1 MVGCIFC
8 EKIEER
14 QILFE
19 TKHFKAVYDIDP
31 IQFGH
36 MLVMTKDH
44 KLHLSELS
52 QTELNELMNI
62 QREVIDV
69 MEKTILVNGV
79 TIVMNNGEIMDIGTH
94 FHIHLIPRYCGDDFW
109 THQQVVEKPIDLQ
122 QLRAHLRK
130 EFTYDNSSD
139 QV

>member
-1 MVGCIFC
+1 MMGCIFC
-8 EKIEER
+8 DNIEER

-36 MLVMTKDH
+36 MLVMTKKH
-44 KLHLSELS
+44 KLYLNDLS

-62 QREVIDV
+62 QREVIKV
-69 MEKTILVNGV
+69 MEKTLVVDGV
-79 TIVMNNGEIMDIGTH
+79 TIIMNNGEIMDKGTH
-94 FHIHLIPRYCGDDFW
+94 FHIHLIPRYHGDDFW
-109 THQQVVEKPIDLQ
+109 THQQVEGKPINLQ

-139 QV
+139 

>member
-1 MVGCIFC
+1 MMGCIFC
-8 EKIEER
+8 DNIEER

-36 MLVMTKDH
+36 MLVMTKKH
-44 KLHLSELS
+44 KLYLNDLS

-62 QREVIDV
+62 QREVIKV
-69 MEKTILVNGV
+69 MEKTLEVDGV
-79 TIVMNNGEIMDIGTH
+79 TIIINNGEIMDKGTH
-94 FHIHLIPRYCGDDFW
+94 FHIHLIPRYHGDDFW
-109 THQQVVEKPIDLQ
+109 THQKVEEKPINLQ
-122 QLRAHLRK
+122 KLRAHLRK

-139 QV
+139 